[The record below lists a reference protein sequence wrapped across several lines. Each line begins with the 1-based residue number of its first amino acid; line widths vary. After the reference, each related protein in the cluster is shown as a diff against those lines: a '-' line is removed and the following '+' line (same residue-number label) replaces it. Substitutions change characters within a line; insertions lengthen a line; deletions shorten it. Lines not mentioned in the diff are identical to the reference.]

1 MKIYKFVL
9 ICSICTILSGCSMFL
24 TKTEESSSQEV
35 SQVIKNEVATTGNI
49 QETKEENLNLKEE
62 QIEIVRGHLVD
73 EQIVS
78 PIGECK
84 TYFEKYGDMKVK
96 IRLLN
101 TGTERFVY
109 KIRNLDVKGN
119 IAIGSLNKNESFEE
133 VFDQLPEG
141 FYSIS
146 TLVYDEEPSIEIALS
161 VKVDLVEYE

>member
-1 MKIYKFVL
+1 MKIFKFAL
-9 ICSICTILSGCSMFL
+9 ICSVCIILSGCSTFL
-24 TKTEESSSQEV
+24 TETEGASTQEV

-49 QETKEENLNLKEE
+49 QETKEENLKEE

-78 PIGECK
+78 PIGESK

-101 TGTERFVY
+101 KGTERFVY
-109 KIRNLDVKGN
+109 KIRNMDVNGN
-119 IAIGSLNKNESFEE
+119 ISIGFLDKDESFEE

-146 TLVYDEEPSIEIALS
+146 TLVTDEEPPIEIALS